1 MSDSAILLRAEQLA
15 DILLDRIM
23 REPPY
28 DLVALVVYRK
38 RRVIFTDSAWRA
50 SVMGFVRSQASRGV
64 KTVLVR

>member
-1 MSDSAILLRAEQLA
+1 MSDSAIVLR
-15 DILLDRIM
+15 D
-23 REPPY
+23 

-50 SVMGFVRSQASRGV
+50 GVMGFVHSFIRSFIRSFVRSQASRGV